1 MKKPVFLYRMF
12 FQLCMIFLVAGKG
25 YAQQIPD
32 FRNESLVESV
42 RINDLL
48 KRLTVEEKVGMLI
61 ASAESIPRLEIEK
74 YYHGNEALHGVVRPG
89 NFTVFPQAIGLAST
103 WDAPLMHQ
111 VATAISDEA
120 RARWNQ
126 LDGGKKQLLKFNDLL
141 TFWSPVVNMARDP
154 RWGRTQE
161 CYGEDPFLSGVLGV
175 QFVKGLQGNHPR
187 YLKTVATPKHFAVY
201 NQETNR
207 FANNAIVP
215 IRMLREYYLPAFEAC
230 VVEGKAASIMTSYNA
245 VNGIPTGANKFLIDE
260 ILRKEWGFQG
270 YVVSDCGG
278 PNHLVDAHHYVNS
291 KKAAAVASIK
301 AGLDLECGDDIYRQP
316 LLDAV
321 RSGEVSMG
329 EIDTAVY
336 RVLRARMQLGLFDDP
351 ANNPYNK
358 ISPET
363 IGYKSHQALALQ
375 AARESIVLLKNE
387 NHFLPL
393 IQQNIKSIAVLGI
406 NANNTEFGSYSG
418 NPAGTAVSVLQGIKN
433 KVGDKVQITHVPW
446 KAVNGLEAYEL
457 IGKGFFP
464 GGLKAEYFTNLE
476 LKGEAK
482 SRMEDNIDLDPANH
496 PPDAFVPGTPLSVRW
511 TGKIK
516 STFTGKYSLGYLA
529 HDGARLYINGKK
541 IIDSWR
547 RKFLQTTTADFYF
560 EAGKEYE
567 ITAEYFSYRRE
578 SAAKLY
584 WKSPNNESGI
594 KDLFTDAVAAGK
606 KADVVVAVLGINK
619 NFDQEGGD
627 REDIKLSIDQEIF
640 IQAMFKANPKTVV
653 VLEAGNSMSIDWINK
668 NIPAIV
674 NAWYPGEQGGNA
686 VADVLFGDYNP
697 AGRLPIT
704 YYNNVGELPAMNDY
718 DVSKGR
724 TYQYF
729 RGKPLYAFGHGL
741 SYSSFEY
748 SNLVVQQKDS
758 TILVNF
764 ELKNLGKFEG
774 DEVAQV
780 YIKLPERNILL
791 PVKELKGFKRLN
803 LKKGEMQN
811 VKIEID
817 KLKLRYWDETTASFV
832 HSTGEYEVMVG
843 ASSEDIRVRKKVSIN

>member
-1 MKKPVFLYRMF
+1 
-12 FQLCMIFLVAGKG
+12 MIGLIAEKG
-25 YAQQIPD
+25 YVQSLTD
-32 FRNESLVESV
+32 FRNENLTHTL

-48 KRLTVEEKVGMLI
+48 KHLTLEEKIGMLI
-61 ASAESIPRLEIEK
+61 ASAEPIPRLDIDK

-103 WDAPLMHQ
+103 WDTPLMHQ
-111 VATAISDEA
+111 VASAISDEA

-126 LDGGKKQLLKFNDLL
+126 LERGKKQLLKFNDLL
-141 TFWSPVVNMARDP
+141 SFWSPVVNMARDP

-161 CYGEDPFLSGVLGV
+161 SYGEDPFLSGTMGV
-175 QFVKGLQGNHPR
+175 QFTKGLQGNHPR

-215 IRMLREYYLPAFEAC
+215 MRMLREYYLPAFEAC
-230 VVEGKAASIMTSYNA
+230 IVQGKAASIMTSYNA
-245 VNGIPTGANKFLIDE
+245 VNGIPAGANHFLINDV
-260 ILRKEWGFQG
+260 LRKDWGFQG

-278 PNHLVDAHHYVNS
+278 PNHLLDAHHFVNS
-291 KKAAAVASIK
+291 KEAAAVASIK
-301 AGLDLECGDDIYRQP
+301 AGLDLECGDDIYKEP
-316 LLDAV
+316 LQEAV
-321 RSGEVSMG
+321 NTGKLTIA

-336 RVLRARMQLGLFDDP
+336 RVLKARMQLGLFDDP
-351 ANNPYNK
+351 ANNPFNS
-358 ISPET
+358 ISPDV
-363 IGYKSHQALALQ
+363 IGSKAHQAMALQ

-387 NHFLPL
+387 HQILPL
-393 IQQNIKSIAVLGI
+393 KKSGIKSIAVVGI

-418 NPAGTAVSVLQGIKN
+418 NPAGTAVSILQGIRA
-433 KVGDKVQITHVPW
+433 KVGENVRVIHVPW

-457 IGKGFFP
+457 IGKDFFP
-464 GGLKAEYFTNLE
+464 GGLKAEYFTNLD
-476 LKGEAK
+476 LIGEAK
-482 SRMEDNIDLDPANH
+482 VRMEDNIDLDPANH
-496 PPDAFVPGTPLSVRW
+496 PPDAFIPGTPLSVRW
-511 TGKIK
+511 TGKIR
-516 STFTGKYSLGYLA
+516 TALTGNYSLGYLA

-547 RKFLQTTTADFYF
+547 RKFLQTTTAEYYF
-560 EAGKEYE
+560 EAGKEYD
-567 ITAEYFSYRRE
+567 IKVEYFSYRRE
-578 SAAKLY
+578 SAARLF
-584 WKSPNNESGI
+584 WKSPETKQGI
-594 KDLFTDAVAAGK
+594 KDLFADAASAVES
-606 KADVVVAVLGINK
+606 ADVVVAVLGINK

-640 IQAMFKANPKTVV
+640 IQEIFKANPKTVV

-704 YYNNVGELPAMNDY
+704 YYNNISELPAMNDY
-718 DVSKGR
+718 DISKGR

-741 SYSSFEY
+741 SYTGFEY
-748 SNLVVQQKDS
+748 SNLALKQSDTGLQVGF
-758 TILVNF
+758 TI
-764 ELKNLGKFEG
+764 KNTGFFDG

-780 YIKLPERNILL
+780 YVKLPARNNPMPI
-791 PVKELKGFKRLN
+791 KELKGFKRLSI
-803 LKKGEMQN
+803 KRGDEQN
-811 VKIEID
+811 VKIDIA
-817 KLKLRYWDETTASFV
+817 LSNLRYWDDVVSTFV
-832 HSTGEYEVMVG
+832 HPKGEYTLMIG
-843 ASSEDIRVRKKVSIN
+843 ASSDDIRMTKKIMIQ